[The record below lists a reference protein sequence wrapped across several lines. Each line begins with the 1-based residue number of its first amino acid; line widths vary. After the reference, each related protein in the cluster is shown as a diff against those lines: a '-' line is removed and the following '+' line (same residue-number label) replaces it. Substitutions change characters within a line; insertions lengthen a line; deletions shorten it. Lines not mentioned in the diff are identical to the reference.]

1 MENWIIVLILAGIVG
16 GIVWYLY
23 RAKKR
28 GQGCIGCPYAK
39 GCSGKCG
46 GKDLSK

>member
-46 GKDLSK
+46 GKDLHK

>member
-46 GKDLSK
+46 KDLSK